1 MNNQKPVKP
10 FSHPDGHVIVHS
22 IFATIQGE
30 GIFAG
35 EPATFIRLAGCNLKC
50 PACDTE
56 YTDTTKFGLTSP
68 EFITRYV
75 ESVTS
80 SNRLVVITGGE
91 PFRQNLNELL
101 TTLVNARFRVQIETN
116 GTMAPTYDPELCMRG
131 VYVMCSPKLNR
142 IHPDLVPHISAYKYV
157 VGYLDVDVMDGL
169 PNRVLG
175 LRAKPARPP
184 VGNKKPVYIQP
195 MDSKDADVN
204 YKHLAAAKQSALTH
218 GYTLCLQIH
227 KIIDVE

>member
-1 MNNQKPVKP
+1 MNTQKPQKP
-10 FSHPDGHVIVHS
+10 FSHSNGHVHVHS

-56 YTDTTKFGLTSP
+56 YTDESKFGLCSPAWVVRYVDAVTSP
-68 EFITRYV
+68 
-75 ESVTS
+75 
-80 SNRLVVITGGE
+80 NRLVVITGGE
-91 PFRQNLNELL
+91 PFRQDLNALIGCLL
-101 TTLVNARFRVQIETN
+101 ARNYRIQIETN
-116 GTMAPTYDPELCMRG
+116 GTMAPSFNTEFYRG
-131 VYVMCSPKLNR
+131 VYIMCSPKINR
-142 IHPDLVPHISAYKYV
+142 LHKELIPHISAYKYV
-157 VGYLDVDVMDGL
+157 VGYTDVDVIDGL

-184 VGNKKPVYIQP
+184 KGNTKPVYIQP

-204 YKHLAAAKQSALTH
+204 YKHLTAAVQSSLTY